1 MESQRV
7 GHNGATN
14 TFTFRSSRSAQEGR
28 KEDSMPRAG
37 AWAKEGAT
45 ETQRGAPSPRLE
57 TLMEVM
63 PRLGSGMR
71 NQVMKRI
78 TLEPPSCFSLS

>member
-1 MESQRV
+1 MGSQRV
-7 GHNGATN
+7 GHDGATD

-28 KEDSMPRAG
+28 KEDRMPRAG

-45 ETQRGAPSPRLE
+45 ETQRGALSPRLE
-57 TLMEVM
+57 KLMEVT
-63 PRLGSGMR
+63 PRLGSGTR

-78 TLEPPSCFSLS
+78 TLEPPSCLSLS